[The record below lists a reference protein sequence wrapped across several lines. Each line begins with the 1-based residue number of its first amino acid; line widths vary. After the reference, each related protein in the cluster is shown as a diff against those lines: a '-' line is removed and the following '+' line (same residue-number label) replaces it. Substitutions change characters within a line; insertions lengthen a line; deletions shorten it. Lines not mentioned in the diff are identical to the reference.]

1 MSAPRTKRQF
11 AGAASDPSQRQIT
24 SFFPSVDATAL
35 SFPEAAA
42 AATSRPVLPADTQS
56 NLLNVGMR
64 VRKSVPEGYKT
75 GTYTAMGLFKEL
87 DHITEEVKNSSSST
101 LHTPSAT
108 QASTCTS
115 SQRELLPFCGI
126 NKVGGLSSQP
136 SFTFESPS
144 PPTSHGFHLGG
155 AGVPSIDDV
164 PSLSSSQDSIKSH
177 TSSQSTG
184 TLSIGIH
191 RPTTTTRKRVHD
203 DGDESDTPSV
213 SECLQVPSGE
223 WMDGQVSPRS
233 LVPVGWENTRVMAVP
248 RKMRQQH
255 LKTSAPSVAN
265 HSNSKLGQRGS
276 GSGVALLDQENMV
289 VDEDFPEADFLD
301 YRALDGDEMDF

>member
-24 SFFPSVDATAL
+24 SFFPSVDATSL
-35 SFPEAAA
+35 SFPEAAPS
-42 AATSRPVLPADTQS
+42 SRPVLPADTQS

-75 GTYTAMGLFKEL
+75 GTYSAMGLFKDL
-87 DHITEEVKNSSSST
+87 DNISKDIENNSTPQST
-101 LHTPSAT
+101 TPSSVT
-108 QASTCTS
+108 RPSSYNST
-115 SQRELLPFCGI
+115 QRELLPFCGI
-126 NKVGGLSSQP
+126 NKIGGLSSQP

-144 PPTSHGFHLGG
+144 PPSTYGFS
-155 AGVPSIDDV
+155 VPSLDDV
-164 PSLSSSQDSIKSH
+164 PSLSSSQDSIKS
-177 TSSQSTG
+177 SSSA
-184 TLSIGIH
+184 LSIDIG
-191 RPTTTTRKRVHD
+191 RTATTRKRFHD

-213 SECLQVPSGE
+213 SDCLQVPSGK

-248 RKMRQQH
+248 RKMRQH
-255 LKTSAPSVAN
+255 VAVGSVPAVTVN
-265 HSNSKLGQRGS
+265 KLGQKGTDD
-276 GSGVALLDQENMV
+276 LDQENMA

-301 YRALDGDEMDF
+301 YRALDADTMDF

>member
-24 SFFPSVDATAL
+24 SFFPSVDATSL

-42 AATSRPVLPADTQS
+42 ATSRPILPADTQS

-87 DHITEEVKNSSSST
+87 DSITEDIKNSGST
-101 LHTPSAT
+101 LQTSSAP
-108 QASTCTS
+108 QASTYNS

-144 PPTSHGFHLGG
+144 PPSSHGLQFAG
-155 AGVPSIDDV
+155 GVPSIDDV

-177 TSSQSTG
+177 TSSQGAG
-184 TLSIGIH
+184 TLSIDI
-191 RPTTTTRKRVHD
+191 RRTTTRKRVYD
-203 DGDESDTPSV
+203 NGEESDTPSV
-213 SECLQVPSGE
+213 SDCLQVPSGE

-255 LKTSAPSVAN
+255 LKTSAPAVATN
-265 HSNSKLGQRGS
+265 NKLGQKG
-276 GSGVALLDQENMV
+276 GIGGVVLLDQENMA